1 MGDESPAVGG
11 DNKPDANNNNDSRR
25 GGGSIKNKK
34 NKHATSHDDKFTGQ
48 KPELRLHANRRE
60 DAIVEDV
67 ILCCVNQ
74 PEELIFHQSD
84 STSTC
89 SNRSGIPDTWML
101 LDSQSTIDIF
111 CNKKL
116 LKRIYKSTSTLTI
129 RCNAGV
135 RQTNLWGYVSGYG
148 WVWYYPDGI
157 ANILS
162 LSRVKEQFRVT
173 FDSRYCGQLLPGA

>member
-11 DNKPDANNNNDSRR
+11 DSKPDANNNNNSRQ

-34 NKHATSHDDKFTGQ
+34 NKHATSHD
-48 KPELRLHANRRE
+48 E

-101 LDSQSTIDIF
+101 LDSQSTIDVF
-111 CNKKL
+111 CNRKL

-135 RQTNLWGYVSGYG
+135 RQTNLRGYVTGNWL
-148 WVWYYPDGI
+148 WVGVV
-157 ANILS
+157 LS
-162 LSRVKEQFRVT
+162 
-173 FDSRYCGQLLPGA
+173 